1 MSHSLSRRDFLKI
14 GGLAAGIMLQ
24 SRLLGRAPRLAQAA
38 PSLSRE
44 GFDWVADFGLG
55 RAARSLK
62 IYQQPSTASTQS
74 GYYSTDSVFKVL
86 EEKWVENGNIT
97 NPLWLRSEKGW
108 VNAGYVQP
116 VRQELNTPVDRW
128 PGSNFLAEVTVP
140 YADAWRYNDDER
152 KRAYRLY
159 YATTY
164 WVTYVSKDKAGNVWY
179 RLLDDLDES
188 LIYTPGKYLRLVNQG
203 ELTPLSPGA
212 SGKRIEVDLKAQQV
226 TAYENSRQVF
236 SAFMASGDDGSE
248 TPQGEFR
255 VERKMASRH
264 MAGDTG
270 NGRGYNLPGVP
281 WVCFISWNGVSL
293 HGTYWH
299 NNYGEP
305 QSHGCINLRP
315 EAAKWLYRWSDPVV
329 PTGKS
334 FVASKEGTP
343 VVVR

>member
-1 MSHSLSRRDFLKI
+1 MSNTLTRRDFLKL
-14 GGLAAGIMLQ
+14 GGLATGVAAQTI
-24 SRLLGRAPRLAQAA
+24 LLRRTPQHALAA
-38 PSLSRE
+38 PIFNQE
-44 GFDWVADFGLG
+44 QFDWVSDYGLG

-62 IYQQPSTASTQS
+62 IYQQPSASSTQTS
-74 GYYSTDSVFKVL
+74 YYSTDSVFQVL
-86 EEKWVENGNIT
+86 EEKRVEGEGNS

-116 VRQELNTPVDRW
+116 VRQELNTPLERW
-128 PGSNFLAEVTVP
+128 PGNNFLVEVTVP
-140 YADAWRYNDDER
+140 FADAWRYEDDER

-164 WVTYVSKDKAGNVWY
+164 WVTYVSKDRAGNVWY
-179 RLLDDLDES
+179 RLLDDLDDS
-188 LIYTPGKYLRLVNQG
+188 LIYTPGKYLRLVRED
-203 ELTPLSPGA
+203 ELTPLSPGV

-226 TAYENSRQVF
+226 TAFENTRQVF
-236 SAFMASGDDGSE
+236 ATRMASGDDGSE
-248 TPQGEFR
+248 TPKGEFR

-270 NGRGYNLPGVP
+270 NGRGYDLPGVP

-305 QSHGCINLRP
+305 QSHGCINLTP

-329 PTGKS
+329 PTGKT
-334 FVASKEGTP
+334 FVASKEGTL